1 MFKHA
6 LLLLP
11 LACLSAGA
19 AHAADDP
26 LIGAWKLNPQKSAL
40 VDEMKVASL
49 GANTYSFDF
58 GGIPEKIVL
67 DGTDQPGIFGT
78 TLAVTVQDSNDW
90 IVVRKKDGHP
100 MLRALWTLSP
110 DGTTLHDNYTELGD
124 NGQPTMHV
132 DYIYNRKEP
141 GTGFAA
147 DWLSTNNQF
156 SGPAYVI
163 EVHPWEGDGISIVSG
178 PQEASKN
185 VKFDGK
191 DYPDPGSKRGVVSS
205 ARRVNEKTIQL
216 TDKIG
221 GKILDTRDIAVS
233 DDGRTLTMTLHLPAR
248 SEPDVLV
255 FDRQ

>member
-1 MFKHA
+1 MFKFA
-6 LLLLP
+6 FLLLP

-26 LIGAWKLNPQKSAL
+26 LIGAWKLNPQKSAM

-90 IVVRKKDGHP
+90 TVVRKKDGHL
-100 MLRALWTLSP
+100 MLRGLWKLSP
-110 DGTTLHDNYTELGD
+110 DGATLHDDYTEFGE
-124 NGQPTMHV
+124 NGQPTNHL
-132 DYIYNRKEP
+132 DYLYNRKEP

-156 SGPAYVI
+156 SGPPYVI
-163 EVHPWEGDGISIVSG
+163 EVRPWEGDGLTIVFATQG
-178 PQEASKN
+178 VTKN
-185 VKFDGK
+185 LHFDGK
-191 DYPDPGSKRGVVSS
+191 DYPNPGSKRGVASS
-205 ARRVNEKTIQL
+205 AERVNERTIDL

-221 GKILDTRDIAVS
+221 QKVVSMREISVS
-233 DDGRTLTMTLHLPAR
+233 DDGKTLTMKVHPPGR